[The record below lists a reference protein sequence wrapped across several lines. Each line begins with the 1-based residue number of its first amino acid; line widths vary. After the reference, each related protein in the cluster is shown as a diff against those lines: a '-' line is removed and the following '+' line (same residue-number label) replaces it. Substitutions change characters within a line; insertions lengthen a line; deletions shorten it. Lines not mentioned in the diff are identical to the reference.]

1 MVESIK
7 ELRII
12 CQKSREDEFYYL
24 GWVERNLHRGV
35 SVYITKLFLKLGIS
49 ANQTTILGF
58 LILVAAGIFFFIPGK
73 PWQWIVGS
81 VMIYLFDVL
90 DRVDGEIARYNKS
103 ASIRGKYLDAI
114 AYFIGWPFVL
124 ICMSFGLYNVLQHVS
139 VFILGF
145 LALVS
150 FLLFYALQWLEY
162 RILHDR
168 GSLQHAIKNTAT
180 EEPEGKATSLMSL
193 GRVAF
198 SFYASPMTIMAV
210 SIIDLFLSPAT
221 GGYITLTGSLV
232 ISARYIYLAIYGAG
246 MLVAVIIRISY
257 YFRGGFKPKQI

>member
-1 MVESIK
+1 MTESIK

-12 CQKSREDEFYYL
+12 CQKSREGEFYYL

-35 SVYITKLFLKLGIS
+35 SVYITKLFLRLGIS
-49 ANQTTILGF
+49 ANQTTIFSF

-114 AYFIGWPFVL
+114 TYFIGWPFVL

-139 VFILGF
+139 VFIVGF
-145 LALVS
+145 LVLAS
-150 FLLFYALQWLEY
+150 FLLSYALQWLPH
-162 RILHDR
+162 RILHEE
-168 GSLQHAIKNTAT
+168 GSLQHTIKNTAT

-193 GRVAF
+193 GRAAF
-198 SFYASPMTIMAV
+198 SFYTSPITIMAV
-210 SIIDLFLSPAT
+210 SIIDLFLSPTT
-221 GGYITLTGSLV
+221 GGYILFTGSLV
-232 ISARYIYLAIYGAG
+232 VNARYLYFALYGIG

-257 YFRGGFKPKQI
+257 TLRSELE